1 MPFSFPQMPDRLTST
16 EQSILEYIAAHR
28 DEFLCMTIG
37 QLSDALGISE
47 ATVSRFARH
56 VGCEDFRHLKRV
68 ILDQTVQRGPAQK
81 LTHTLQ
87 TQEASPLASWLE
99 QQRYNLQKTQELL
112 DEEEFAQAV
121 EAICRARRVFLYG
134 KNASRAPAQLLEY
147 RLRRIGVDVRQI
159 PSAGT
164 ELLESLPAMGPED
177 LVVLFNFA
185 KLSAEGRVLL
195 DYQKKAGYQTLLF
208 TSRAYHEMQD
218 AQASIR
224 LLVYRGEENA
234 QHSMSAPVAVAEAL
248 TLAVSARM
256 GSGAFQR
263 LEEIRQLKDTYRH
276 SL

>member
-87 TQEASPLASWLE
+87 TREDSPLDYWLE
-99 QQRYNLQKTQELL
+99 QQRYNLQKTRELL
-112 DEEEFAQAV
+112 DGEGFARAV
-121 EAICRARRVFLYG
+121 EAVCRARRVFLYG

-164 ELLESLPAMGPED
+164 ELLESLPAMSPED

-208 TSRAYHEMQD
+208 TSRAYHEMQE

-248 TLAVSARM
+248 ALAVSARM
-256 GSGAFQR
+256 GPDALQR
-263 LEEIRQLKDTYRH
+263 LEEIQQLKDTYRR